1 MEAASFEYTAEPP
14 AKKSKLSSAK
24 APKLNID
31 PHEREMINRALNN
44 IKLSRDAW
52 NALAVDIRKGEGKNT
67 ICKKYGIK
75 SGYFKYIKKIITG
88 K

>member
-1 MEAASFEYTAEPP
+1 MGEVNFEYTAEPP

-24 APKLNID
+24 APRINID
-31 PHEREMINRALNN
+31 PHERKMINRVLNN
-44 IKLSRDAW
+44 IKLSRDTW

-75 SGYFKYIKKIITG
+75 SGYFKYIRKIITG